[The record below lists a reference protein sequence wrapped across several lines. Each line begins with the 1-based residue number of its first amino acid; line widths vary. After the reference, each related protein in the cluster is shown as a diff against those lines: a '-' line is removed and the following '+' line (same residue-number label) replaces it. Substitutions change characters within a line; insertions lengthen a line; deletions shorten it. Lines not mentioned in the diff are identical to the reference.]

1 MLYVGPIWLIP
12 FARMIKNNRRDTLLR
27 QIAEDSGEDSSLF
40 LILRTLKV
48 TEDILTKSSFDKL
61 AKL

>member
-1 MLYVGPIWLIP
+1 MYVGPIWLIP

-27 QIAEDSGEDSSLF
+27 QIAEDSGGDSSLF
-40 LILRTLKV
+40 LILRTPEV
-48 TEDILTKSSFDKL
+48 TEDILTKSAFDKL